1 MQEKVPFSLLGKSK
15 EKLTFLC
22 FMYIIWMISNFGKE
36 NNVKLLIVV
45 DGKHIKNDFSQS
57 VNDN

>member
-1 MQEKVPFSLLGKSK
+1 
-15 EKLTFLC
+15 
-22 FMYIIWMISNFGKE
+22 MISNFGKE